1 MIRFIQIEIMTSPI
15 LKDARFQRG
24 KNDRWTRLN
33 CSLSPF
39 LWATIYENIIHKNM
53 DMTFWPTYLLKL
65 CPNFFSLKNMVW
77 ANPTY
82 LWFGICPNFR
92 SFFFWTCSLTL
103 LLHDMTIDRTDNRR
117 EVEVR
122 HIKVNSHF
130 LYLQVKVL
138 IHQMIKHLHS
148 PVSCVGCV
156 G

>member
-1 MIRFIQIEIMTSPI
+1 
-15 LKDARFQRG
+15 
-24 KNDRWTRLN
+24 
-33 CSLSPF
+33 
-39 LWATIYENIIHKNM
+39 
-53 DMTFWPTYLLKL
+53 
-65 CPNFFSLKNMVW
+65 
-77 ANPTY
+77 
-82 LWFGICPNFR
+82 
-92 SFFFWTCSLTL
+92 
-103 LLHDMTIDRTDNRR
+103 MTIDRTDNRL

>member
-65 CPNFFSLKNMVW
+65 CPNFCSVKNMVW

-92 SFFFWTCSLTL
+92 SFFFLDLLPYPDFTSISDHVFLCITLYIRTL
-103 LLHDMTIDRTDNRR
+103 LNGKYKSYISSSMWQLLMGDWPHA
-117 EVEVR
+117 
-122 HIKVNSHF
+122 H
-130 LYLQVKVL
+130 
-138 IHQMIKHLHS
+138 
-148 PVSCVGCV
+148 G
-156 G
+156 